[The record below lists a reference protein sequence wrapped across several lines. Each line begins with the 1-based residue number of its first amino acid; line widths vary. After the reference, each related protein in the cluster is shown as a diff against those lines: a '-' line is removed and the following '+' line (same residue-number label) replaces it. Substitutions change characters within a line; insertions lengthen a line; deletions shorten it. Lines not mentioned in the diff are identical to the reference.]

1 MLIRSL
7 FCLFLSGC
15 YTQVLLYI
23 VNNCTKMRLLPYKE
37 AGLSLYHLSYIKV
50 FNKFSTYFRG
60 YYLQLAEEE
69 AKHARETEEKGTLF
83 EP

>member
-1 MLIRSL
+1 MLLRNL
-7 FCLFLSGC
+7 FFLFLSGRF
-15 YTQVLLYI
+15 TQVLLYI
-23 VNNCTKMRLLPYKE
+23 VNNCTQMRMFPYKKV
-37 AGLSLYHLSYIKV
+37 GLSLCHLPYIKV
-50 FNKFSTYFRG
+50 FIKFSSYFRG